1 MVQPVFA
8 IELNIRDSE
17 LINRIH
23 SYFGAGILVINKSKN
38 SIAFSVQSTK
48 ILKKVIIP
56 HFDKYP
62 LLTQK
67 RADFELFKLAVELI
81 SRKEHLTIEGLRKIV
96 AIRASMNKGLTD
108 TLKDAFPGII
118 PVQRPTIDYQGIP
131 DPYWLVGF
139 TEAEGCFLVRIQNSL
154 AYKSGSQVKLV
165 FTLGQHSRD
174 SNLFKGL
181 IEYLGCGNYYVE
193 SDGLLCYFVVTK
205 YVDISEKVVPLFAK
219 YPLEGS
225 KLQNYLDFVKVV
237 ELMKEKTHL
246 TEEGVTLI
254 RKIKSGMNTGRDYS

>member
-1 MVQPVFA
+1 VVQPVFA

-17 LINRIH
+17 LIKRIH
-23 SYFGAGILVINKSKN
+23 SYFGVGILVINKSKN
-38 SIAFSVQSTK
+38 SIALSVQSTK
-48 ILKKVIIP
+48 ILNKVIIP

-108 TLKDAFPGII
+108 TLKEAFPSII
-118 PVQRPTIDYQGIP
+118 PVQRPTIDYKTIP

-139 TEAEGCFLVRIQNSL
+139 TEAEGCFLVRIQKSL
-154 AYKSGSQVKLV
+154 AYKSGFQVKLV

-174 SNLFKGL
+174 SKLFKGL
-181 IEYLGCGNYYVE
+181 I
-193 SDGLLCYFVVTK
+193 
-205 YVDISEKVVPLFAK
+205 
-219 YPLEGS
+219 
-225 KLQNYLDFVKVV
+225 
-237 ELMKEKTHL
+237 
-246 TEEGVTLI
+246 
-254 RKIKSGMNTGRDYS
+254 DY